1 VEVFDEN
8 AIHGLRGHYSIV
20 RTLDRLRKE
29 GGVKNAAS
37 AGPDFHPRG
46 CYNGAI
52 HTAASRTAAT
62 LPEGER
68 RSVKNA

>member
-1 VEVFDEN
+1 
-8 AIHGLRGHYSIV
+8 
-20 RTLDRLRKE
+20 LDRLRKE